1 MSHLYKCL
9 AFSCLF
15 LITLFAVNSMAEEL
29 LTFRS
34 ELNQTRYQSLVE
46 ELRCPKCQ
54 NQNLADSNSS
64 IAIDLRKQVYLM
76 IESGK
81 SDQEIV
87 DYMVAR
93 YGEFVLYRPSYS
105 SATYLLWYGPFAFL
119 VLGLMAF
126 IMVLVTNKKKVRT
139 SL

>member
-1 MSHLYKCL
+1 MSHFYKCV
-9 AFSCLF
+9 AFSALF
-15 LITLFAVNSMAEEL
+15 LITLFSVNGMAEEL

-34 ELNQTRYQSLVE
+34 ELNQTRYHSLVE

-54 NQNLADSNSS
+54 NQNLADSNASV
-64 IAIDLRKQVYLM
+64 AIDLRKQVYLM

-87 DYMVAR
+87 DYMVVR

-119 VLGLMAF
+119 ALGFVVFTIVL
-126 IMVLVTNKKKVRT
+126 ISNKKKERA